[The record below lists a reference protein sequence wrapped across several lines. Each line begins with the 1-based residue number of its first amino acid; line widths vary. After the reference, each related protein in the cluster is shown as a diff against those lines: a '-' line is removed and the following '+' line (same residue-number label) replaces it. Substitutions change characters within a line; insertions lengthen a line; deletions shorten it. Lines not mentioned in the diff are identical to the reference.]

1 MNKFLAFLLSLTLTL
16 LSVACKKDTEVVA
29 PGDSK
34 PDSQSDSPSQSA
46 AITPVGTPV
55 GAAITAIIGPAGGT
69 IESADKQIQISIPAG
84 ALRTNQTIS
93 VQPITNECPSGTG
106 QAYRLTPHGLTFAK
120 PATITFHYTDE
131 TVANSAPEMLRV
143 AYQSDKGHWL
153 SPRRYALDTASHHFS
168 VQTTHFSDWTGFKNV
183 FIYAEDKVV
192 VPGGNMSLKVLQHID
207 ESAPPADKD
216 TDLIMPTV
224 PSLLSAKYVGKW
236 VVSAGSVAPDQ
247 NTATFYAPS
256 TPPVQNPVA
265 VTVSLNKTITV
276 KGEVFHDIR
285 LVLHILVA
293 AEGISVQIDGGA
305 WKTYPGGIN
314 VTPSVSVA
322 ATREGSETCSFAF
335 PGNKPGT
342 YRWSLDTRVPFL
354 LNKGHILYQH

>member
-84 ALRTNQTIS
+84 ALSTNQTIS

-106 QAYRLTPHGLTFAK
+106 QAYRLMPHGLTFAK

-153 SPRRYALDTASHHFS
+153 SPARYTLDTVAQQFS

-183 FIYAEDKVV
+183 ILYPTAKVIE
-192 VPGGNMSLKVLQHID
+192 PGGSVLIKVFQCID
-207 ESAPPADKD
+207 EPPVDKAGD
-216 TDLIMPTV
+216 QIIPRPPWLD
-224 PSLLSAKYVGKW
+224 AKYIGKW
-236 VVSAGSVAPDQ
+236 TSSAGTIAHQQ
-247 NTATFYAPS
+247 NTGTFYAPS
-256 TPPVQNPVA
+256 APPVQNPVA
-265 VTVSLNKTITV
+265 VTVSLNKTITIETNSNNIRIVAILRKRNFLV
-276 KGEVFHDIR
+276 KPPANKYTCLLISSNSNMSLRR
-285 LVLHILVA
+285 LYLLRKLLCVSLA
-293 AEGISVQIDGGA
+293 ISL
-305 WKTYPGGIN
+305 K
-314 VTPSVSVA
+314 
-322 ATREGSETCSFAF
+322 
-335 PGNKPGT
+335 
-342 YRWSLDTRVPFL
+342 
-354 LNKGHILYQH
+354 